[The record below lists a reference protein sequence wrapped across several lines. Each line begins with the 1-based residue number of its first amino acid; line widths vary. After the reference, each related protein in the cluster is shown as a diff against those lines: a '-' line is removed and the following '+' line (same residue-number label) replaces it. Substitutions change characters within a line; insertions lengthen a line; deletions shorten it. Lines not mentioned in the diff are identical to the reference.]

1 MYYINKIVNNYSR
14 ETKRHNIYID
24 STIPEIVY
32 VQSNRE
38 RFYSTWENYKRLQNK
53 SLHIQTS
60 IRFNKKRHHWG
71 SLASGQDEFTLKS
84 TPKYIVSANLCESS
98 IKLPTYG
105 NNIMEANYHNN
116 KCANIGSKSICFF
129 SIDGRN

>member
-1 MYYINKIVNNYSR
+1 MR
-14 ETKRHNIYID
+14 ELQ
-24 STIPEIVY
+24 EIA
-32 VQSNRE
+32 
-38 RFYSTWENYKRLQNK
+38 NK

-71 SLASGQDEFTLKS
+71 SLALAQDGFTLKS
-84 TPKYIVSANLCESS
+84 TPQYIASANLCESS